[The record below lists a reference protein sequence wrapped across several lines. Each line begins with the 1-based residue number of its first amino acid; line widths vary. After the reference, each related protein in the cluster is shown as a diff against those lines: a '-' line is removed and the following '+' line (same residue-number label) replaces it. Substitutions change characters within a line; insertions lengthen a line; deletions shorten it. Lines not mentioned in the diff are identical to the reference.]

1 MNGKTLPMEI
11 LNERRRLAVKLRL
24 SGMTVAEVARHVE
37 LSAPTV
43 IAAHQAYLSG
53 SWEAVSLRARGRRPG
68 EGRLLGAGDEANLLM
83 TMATHTPGEAG
94 LAGEAWSEALLGT
107 LIRQRHDLEIG
118 PRTLQRYLE
127 RWGLRAERPQ
137 TAERSE
143 EHTSELQS
151 PLNLVC

>member
-68 EGRLLGAGDEANLLM
+68 EGRLLDAGDEANLLM
-83 TMATHTPGEAG
+83 TMGTHTPEEAG
-94 LAGEAWSEALLGT
+94 LAGKAWSATWSAGACAPNGRRRRSPECTGSASTACNLAPMAT
-107 LIRQRHDLEIG
+107 PHR
-118 PRTLQRYLE
+118 RT
-127 RWGLRAERPQ
+127 AS
-137 TAERSE
+137 AS
-143 EHTSELQS
+143 
-151 PLNLVC
+151 